1 VFDLQ
6 HQQTVGTVIGTCTRA
21 GCDVFAVVEEG
32 IWKLPAA
39 CGHLVDDN
47 HLDDADALLTLARCL
62 SRAERRASN
71 ALRKAIAHELSLYA
85 NAWIDE
91 QAKEQT
97 GDRASMS

>member
-21 GCDVFAVVEEG
+21 GCEVFAVVEEG
-32 IWKLPAA
+32 TWKLPAA

-62 SRAERRASN
+62 SRAERRVSA
-71 ALRKAIAHELSLYA
+71 ALRKAITTELSLYA
-85 NAWIDE
+85 SAWVDE
-91 QAKEQT
+91 QPTSVE
-97 GDRASMS
+97 RASIS